1 MTTRQYSS
9 RSQQS
14 TLTGSISSGDTS
26 MTVVSGTGLLGGVTI
41 PGGRTYTLVID
52 VDTALEEIVDATAV
66 STNTFTITRA
76 RDGSSAQ
83 AHSAGAVV
91 RHMAIGRDFRDAN
104 LHAEAAASYND
115 GDGNAHTMHGIGS
128 GEGNVVGTDKTQ
140 TLTNKTLVAPALGTP
155 ASGVLT
161 NTTGLP
167 ISTGVD
173 GLGSGVAT
181 FLATPSSAN
190 LASALTDET
199 GTGAAVFAN
208 SPTLVTPALGTPS
221 AVVLTNGTGL
231 PISTGVSGL
240 ASNVATFLATP
251 SSANLISA
259 VTDETGTGLLVFGT
273 SPTFTGT
280 VIATNANASG
290 TVTANLFSGPL
301 NGNVTGDITGNVT
314 GNLTGNVT
322 GTSSLDL
329 PLSGGTMSGAIAMGT
344 SKITGLGTPTTST
357 DAATKAYADLM
368 VPLTEKSAANGVAS
382 LDASGKV
389 PAAELPDISITSTQ
403 VVANQVDMLAL
414 TAEVGDVAVRT
425 DVNKTFILTA
435 SPSSTLANWQELLT
449 PTDSVLSVDGLTGA
463 VDLSSVYLGL
473 AGGTMTG
480 AIAMGTNKIT
490 GLGTPTSAQDA
501 TTKTYVDNLV
511 VAPSN
516 LTGVITSVGAAT
528 SIASQTGTGTKFV
541 VDTSPTIATPTFTGN
556 TTASTIN
563 STTIPSS
570 KTLVATDSTTYV
582 VPSQSSHS
590 GKFLTTDGTTSS
602 WAVVEGDLTAVTAG
616 TGISVADGTGPIPI
630 VTNTMATAI
639 DAKGDLVVGT
649 GDDTFSRLA
658 AGTDTYILSA
668 NSAEAT
674 GLQWIANDTGDIEGV
689 VTGTDSGLSGGV
701 TSGTATLRLK
711 LEFDAETGTTYTLVA
726 GNLNQLVTL
735 NNASAITLT
744 VPPSVFSAG
753 DVINIAQIG
762 AGQVTLAEGA
772 GVTITSTGATVDAPA
787 LRAQYSSASIIC
799 TAADT
804 FLVVGDIA

>member
-1 MTTRQYSS
+1 
-9 RSQQS
+9 
-14 TLTGSISSGDTS
+14 
-26 MTVVSGTGLLGGVTI
+26 
-41 PGGRTYTLVID
+41 
-52 VDTALEEIVDATAV
+52 
-66 STNTFTITRA
+66 
-76 RDGSSAQ
+76 
-83 AHSAGAVV
+83 
-91 RHMAIGRDFRDAN
+91 
-104 LHAEAAASYND
+104 
-115 GDGNAHTMHGIGS
+115 
-128 GEGNVVGTDKTQ
+128 
-140 TLTNKTLVAPALGTP
+140 
-155 ASGVLT
+155 
-161 NTTGLP
+161 
-167 ISTGVD
+167 
-173 GLGSGVAT
+173 
-181 FLATPSSAN
+181 
-190 LASALTDET
+190 
-199 GTGAAVFAN
+199 
-208 SPTLVTPALGTPS
+208 
-221 AVVLTNGTGL
+221 VVLTNGTGL

-280 VIATNANASG
+280 VIATNATASG

-463 VDLSSVYLGL
+463 VDLSGVYLGL

-582 VPSQSSHS
+582 VPSQTSHS

-616 TGISVADGTGPIPI
+616 TGITVTDSTGPIPT
-630 VTNTMATAI
+630 VAF
-639 DAKGDLVVGT
+639 DY
-649 GDDTFSRLA
+649 R
-658 AGTDTYILSA
+658 AGSA
-668 NSAEAT
+668 
-674 GLQWIANDTGDIEGV
+674 
-689 VTGTDSGLSGGV
+689 
-701 TSGTATLRLK
+701 
-711 LEFDAETGTTYTLVA
+711 
-726 GNLNQLVTL
+726 VTL
-735 NNASAITLT
+735 NAQTATYTVVLTDADQKLVTMDVATANDFLIPTNANVAFPVGT
-744 VPPSVFSAG
+744 
-753 DVINIAQIG
+753 VINVIQIG
-762 AGQVTLAEGA
+762 AGKTTIEAVTPGTT
-772 GVTITSTGATVDAPA
+772 TIESTGATATAPE
-787 LRAQYSSASIIC
+787 LRAQFSAASCIKVA
-799 TAADT
+799 TDT
-804 FLVVGDIA
+804 WYVVGDIV

>member
-1 MTTRQYSS
+1 MTVRLYSS
-9 RSQQS
+9 RSQQT
-14 TLTGSISSGDTS
+14 TLSSALTSVATSMVVNGGPAVMGTKQPSVSETYVVVIDPDTS
-26 MTVVSGTGLLGGVTI
+26 
-41 PGGRTYTLVID
+41 
-52 VDTALEEIVDATAV
+52 LEEIVEVHSYVGTG
-66 STNTFTITRA
+66 NTLQINRNI
-76 RDGSSAQ
+76 DGSTAQ

-91 RHMAIGRDFRDAN
+91 RHMVIGRDLQEAN
-104 LHAEAAASYND
+104 DHE
-115 GDGNAHTMHGIGS
+115 
-128 GEGNVVGTDKTQ
+128 VGTLAEHAATTSLELR
-140 TLTNKTLVAPALGTP
+140 TLISDETGTGSLVFATSPTLVTPALGTP

-161 NTTGLP
+161 NATGLP

-181 FLATPSSAN
+181 FLTTPSSAN

-435 SPSSTLANWQELLT
+435 SPPSTLANWQELLT

-463 VDLSSVYLGL
+463 VDLSGVYLAL

-501 TTKTYVDNLV
+501 TTKTYVDNLLI
-511 VAPSN
+511 APGN
-516 LTGVITSVGAAT
+516 LTGVITSVGVAT

-541 VDTSPTIATPTFTGN
+541 MDNTPTLITPVLGVA
-556 TTASTIN
+556 TATSIN
-563 STTIPSS
+563 GTAIPSS

-582 VPSQSSHS
+582 VPSQTGNS
-590 GKFLTTDGTTSS
+590 GKYLSTDGTTSS
-602 WAVVEGDLTAVTAG
+602 WAVVNV
-616 TGISVADGTGPIPI
+616 S
-630 VTNTMATAI
+630 AI
-639 DAKGDLVVGT
+639 DDN
-649 GDDTFSRLA
+649 
-658 AGTDTYILSA
+658 YIL
-668 NSAEAT
+668 
-674 GLQWIANDTGDIEGV
+674 
-689 VTGTDSGLSGGV
+689 
-701 TSGTATLRLK
+701 TLM
-711 LEFDAETGTTYTLVA
+711 G
-726 GNLNQLVTL
+726 
-735 NNASAITLT
+735 AI
-744 VPPSVFSAG
+744 
-753 DVINIAQIG
+753 
-762 AGQVTLAEGA
+762 
-772 GVTITSTGATVDAPA
+772 
-787 LRAQYSSASIIC
+787 
-799 TAADT
+799 
-804 FLVVGDIA
+804 

>member
-14 TLTGSISSGDTS
+14 TLTGSITSVDTT
-26 MTVVSGTGLLGGVTI
+26 MTVVSGSALLGGQSI
-41 PGGRTYTLVID
+41 PGGTTFTLVID
-52 VDTALEEIVDATAV
+52 PDTALEEIVDATSVA
-66 STNTFTITRA
+66 TNTFAITRSV
-76 RDGSSAQ
+76 DTVSGAQ
-83 AHSAGAVV
+83 AHSAGAAV
-91 RHMAIGRDFRDAN
+91 RHMAIGRDFR
-104 LHAEAAASYND
+104 EA
-115 GDGNAHTMHGIGS
+115 NAHK
-128 GEGNVVGTDKTQ
+128 VGTLAQHAATTSLELR
-140 TLTNKTLVAPALGTP
+140 TLISDETGTGSLVFATSPTLVTPALGTP
-155 ASGVLT
+155 ASGILT
-161 NTTGLP
+161 NATGLP
-167 ISTGVD
+167 ISTGVS
-173 GLGSGVAT
+173 GLGTDVAT

-190 LASALTDET
+190 LLAALTDET

-301 NGNVTGDITGNVT
+301 NGNVTGNINGNVT

-463 VDLSSVYLGL
+463 VDLSGVYLGL

-501 TTKTYVDNLV
+501 TTKTYVDNLL

-516 LTGVITSVGAAT
+516 LTGVITSVGVAT

-582 VPSQSSHS
+582 VPSQTSHS

-616 TGISVADGTGPIPI
+616 TGITVTDSTGPIPT
-630 VTNTMATAI
+630 VAF
-639 DAKGDLVVGT
+639 DY
-649 GDDTFSRLA
+649 R
-658 AGTDTYILSA
+658 AGSA
-668 NSAEAT
+668 
-674 GLQWIANDTGDIEGV
+674 
-689 VTGTDSGLSGGV
+689 
-701 TSGTATLRLK
+701 
-711 LEFDAETGTTYTLVA
+711 
-726 GNLNQLVTL
+726 VTL
-735 NNASAITLT
+735 NAQTATYTVVLTDADQKLVTMDVATANDFLIPTNANVAFPVGT
-744 VPPSVFSAG
+744 
-753 DVINIAQIG
+753 VINVIQIG
-762 AGQVTLAEGA
+762 AGKTTIEAVTPGTT
-772 GVTITSTGATVDAPA
+772 TISSTGATATAPE
-787 LRAQYSSASIIC
+787 LRAQFSAASCIKVA
-799 TAADT
+799 TDT
-804 FLVVGDIA
+804 WYVVGDIA

>member
-1 MTTRQYSS
+1 MTVRKYSS
-9 RSQQS
+9 RAQQT
-14 TLTGSISSGDTS
+14 TLSSALTSVATS
-26 MTVVSGTGLLGGVTI
+26 MVVVSGPAVMGNKT
-41 PGGRTYTLVID
+41 PSASETYVVVID
-52 VDTALEEIVDATAV
+52 PDTSLEEIVEVHTYV
-66 STNTFTITRA
+66 SGNTLQINRA
-76 RDGSSAQ
+76 IDGSTAQ

-91 RHMAIGRDFRDAN
+91 RHMVIGRDLQEAN
-104 LHAEAAASYND
+104 DHE
-115 GDGNAHTMHGIGS
+115 
-128 GEGNVVGTDKTQ
+128 VGTLAQHAATTSLELR
-140 TLTNKTLVAPALGTP
+140 TLISDETGTGSLVFATSPTLVTPALGTP

-161 NTTGLP
+161 NATGLP
-167 ISTGVD
+167 ISTGVS
-173 GLGSGVAT
+173 GLGTDVAT

-190 LASALTDET
+190 LLAALTDET

-208 SPTLVTPALGTPS
+208 SPTLVTPALDTPS

-240 ASNVATFLATP
+240 ASNVADFLATP

-280 VIATNANASG
+280 VIATNVTASG

-630 VTNTMATAI
+630 VTNSMATAI
-639 DAKGDLVVGT
+639 DAKATLLSALAMILLAGSPQEQT
-649 GDDTFSRLA
+649 HIFSRQIQQRQQVFNGLPMTQA
-658 AGTDTYILSA
+658 TSKVSSQAPTQAYQ
-668 NSAEAT
+668 AE
-674 GLQWIANDTGDIEGV
+674 
-689 VTGTDSGLSGGV
+689 
-701 TSGTATLRLK
+701 
-711 LEFDAETGTTYTLVA
+711 
-726 GNLNQLVTL
+726 
-735 NNASAITLT
+735 
-744 VPPSVFSAG
+744 
-753 DVINIAQIG
+753 
-762 AGQVTLAEGA
+762 
-772 GVTITSTGATVDAPA
+772 
-787 LRAQYSSASIIC
+787 
-799 TAADT
+799 
-804 FLVVGDIA
+804 

>member
-14 TLTGSISSGDTS
+14 TLTGSISSGDTT

-41 PGGRTYTLVID
+41 PGGRTFTLVID
-52 VDTALEEIVDATAV
+52 PDTALEEIVDATAV

-104 LHAEAAASYND
+104 LHAEAVTSYND

-128 GEGNVVGTDKTQ
+128 GEGDVVGTDKAQ
-140 TLTNKTLVAPALGTP
+140 TLTNKTLVTPALGTP

-199 GTGAAVFAN
+199 GTGAGVFAN

-301 NGNVTGDITGNVT
+301 NGNVTGNLNGNVT

-463 VDLSSVYLGL
+463 VDLSGVYLAL

-501 TTKTYVDNLV
+501 TTKTYVDNLL

-582 VPSQSSHS
+582 VPSQTSHS

-616 TGISVADGTGPIPI
+616 TGITVTDSTGPIPT
-630 VTNTMATAI
+630 VAF
-639 DAKGDLVVGT
+639 DY
-649 GDDTFSRLA
+649 R
-658 AGTDTYILSA
+658 AGSA
-668 NSAEAT
+668 
-674 GLQWIANDTGDIEGV
+674 
-689 VTGTDSGLSGGV
+689 
-701 TSGTATLRLK
+701 
-711 LEFDAETGTTYTLVA
+711 
-726 GNLNQLVTL
+726 VTL
-735 NNASAITLT
+735 NAQTATYTVVLTDADQKLVTMDVATDNDFLIPTNANVAFPVGT
-744 VPPSVFSAG
+744 
-753 DVINIAQIG
+753 VINVIQIG
-762 AGQVTLAEGA
+762 AGKTTIEAVTPGTT
-772 GVTITSTGATVDAPA
+772 TIESTGATATAPE
-787 LRAQYSSASIIC
+787 LRVQFSAASCIKVA
-799 TAADT
+799 TDT
-804 FLVVGDIA
+804 WYVVGDIA

>member
-14 TLTGSISSGDTS
+14 TLTGSITSGDTS

-301 NGNVTGDITGNVT
+301 NGNVTGNINGNVT

-463 VDLSSVYLGL
+463 VDLSGVYLAL

-501 TTKTYVDNLV
+501 TTKTYVDNLL

-582 VPSQSSHS
+582 VPSQTSHS

-616 TGISVADGTGPIPI
+616 TGITVTDSTGPIPT
-630 VTNTMATAI
+630 VAF
-639 DAKGDLVVGT
+639 DY
-649 GDDTFSRLA
+649 R
-658 AGTDTYILSA
+658 AGSA
-668 NSAEAT
+668 
-674 GLQWIANDTGDIEGV
+674 
-689 VTGTDSGLSGGV
+689 
-701 TSGTATLRLK
+701 
-711 LEFDAETGTTYTLVA
+711 
-726 GNLNQLVTL
+726 VTL
-735 NNASAITLT
+735 NAQTATYTVVLTDADQKLVTMDVATANDFLIPTNANVAFPVGT
-744 VPPSVFSAG
+744 
-753 DVINIAQIG
+753 VINVIQIG
-762 AGQVTLAEGA
+762 AGNNN
-772 GVTITSTGATVDAPA
+772 
-787 LRAQYSSASIIC
+787 Y
-799 TAADT
+799 
-804 FLVVGDIA
+804 

>member
-1 MTTRQYSS
+1 MVVNGGPAVMGTKQPSVSETYVVV
-9 RSQQS
+9 
-14 TLTGSISSGDTS
+14 IDPDTS
-26 MTVVSGTGLLGGVTI
+26 
-41 PGGRTYTLVID
+41 
-52 VDTALEEIVDATAV
+52 LEEIVEVHSYVGTG
-66 STNTFTITRA
+66 NTLQINRNI
-76 RDGSSAQ
+76 DGSTAQ

-91 RHMAIGRDFRDAN
+91 RHMVIGRDLQEAN
-104 LHAEAAASYND
+104 DHE
-115 GDGNAHTMHGIGS
+115 
-128 GEGNVVGTDKTQ
+128 VGTLAEHAATTSLELR
-140 TLTNKTLVAPALGTP
+140 TLISDETGTGSLVFATSPTLVTPALGTP

-161 NTTGLP
+161 NATGLP
-167 ISTGVD
+167 ISTGVS
-173 GLGSGVAT
+173 GLGTDVAT

-463 VDLSSVYLGL
+463 VDLSGVYLGL

-501 TTKTYVDNLV
+501 TTKTYVDNLLI
-511 VAPSN
+511 APGN
-516 LTGVITSVGAAT
+516 LTGVITSVGVAT

-541 VDTSPTIATPTFTGN
+541 MDNTPTLITPVLGVA
-556 TTASTIN
+556 TATSIN
-563 STTIPSS
+563 GTAIPSS

-582 VPSQSSHS
+582 VPSQTGNS
-590 GKFLTTDGTTSS
+590 GKYLSTDGTTSS
-602 WAVVEGDLTAVTAG
+602 WAVVNV
-616 TGISVADGTGPIPI
+616 S
-630 VTNTMATAI
+630 AI
-639 DAKGDLVVGT
+639 DDN
-649 GDDTFSRLA
+649 
-658 AGTDTYILSA
+658 YIL
-668 NSAEAT
+668 
-674 GLQWIANDTGDIEGV
+674 
-689 VTGTDSGLSGGV
+689 
-701 TSGTATLRLK
+701 TLM
-711 LEFDAETGTTYTLVA
+711 G
-726 GNLNQLVTL
+726 
-735 NNASAITLT
+735 AI
-744 VPPSVFSAG
+744 
-753 DVINIAQIG
+753 
-762 AGQVTLAEGA
+762 
-772 GVTITSTGATVDAPA
+772 
-787 LRAQYSSASIIC
+787 
-799 TAADT
+799 
-804 FLVVGDIA
+804 

>member
-14 TLTGSISSGDTS
+14 TLTGSITSGDTS

-104 LHAEAAASYND
+104 LHAEAVTSYND

-128 GEGNVVGTDKTQ
+128 GEGNVVGTDKAQ

-161 NTTGLP
+161 NATGLP

-199 GTGAAVFAN
+199 GTGAGVFAN

-389 PAAELPDISITSTQ
+389 PVAELPDISITSTQ

-435 SPSSTLANWQELLT
+435 SPPSTLANWQELLT

-463 VDLSSVYLGL
+463 VDLSGVYLGL

-616 TGISVADGTGPIPI
+616 TGISVADGTGPIPT
-630 VTNTMATAI
+630 VTNTMATEI
-639 DAKGDLVVGT
+639 DAKGDLIVGT

-711 LEFDAETGTTYTLVA
+711 LEFDAEIGTTYTLVA

-735 NNASAITLT
+735 DNGSPITLT

-762 AGQVTLAEGA
+762 VGQVTLAEGA

>member
-1 MTTRQYSS
+1 MTIRKYSS

-14 TLTGSISSGDTS
+14 TLTGGITALATS
-26 MTVVSGTGLLGGVTI
+26 MTVVNGTTLLGGQSI
-41 PGGRTYTLVID
+41 PSGTTFTLVID
-52 VDTALEEIVDATAV
+52 PDTALEEIVDATAV
-66 STNTFTITRA
+66 STNTFTITRSV
-76 RDGSSAQ
+76 DTVGGAQ

-128 GEGNVVGTDKTQ
+128 GEGDVVGTDKAQ
-140 TLTNKTLVAPALGTP
+140 TLTSKILVAPALGTP

-181 FLATPSSAN
+181 FLVTPSSAN

-435 SPSSTLANWQELLT
+435 SPPSTLANWQELLT

-463 VDLSSVYLGL
+463 VDLSGVYLAL

-582 VPSQSSHS
+582 VPSQTSHS

-630 VTNTMATAI
+630 VTNTMATEI
-639 DAKGDLVVGT
+639 DAKGRPDC
-649 GDDTFSRLA
+649 RH
-658 AGTDTYILSA
+658 
-668 NSAEAT
+668 
-674 GLQWIANDTGDIEGV
+674 
-689 VTGTDSGLSGGV
+689 
-701 TSGTATLRLK
+701 R
-711 LEFDAETGTTYTLVA
+711 
-726 GNLNQLVTL
+726 
-735 NNASAITLT
+735 
-744 VPPSVFSAG
+744 
-753 DVINIAQIG
+753 
-762 AGQVTLAEGA
+762 
-772 GVTITSTGATVDAPA
+772 
-787 LRAQYSSASIIC
+787 R
-799 TAADT
+799 
-804 FLVVGDIA
+804 

>member
-1 MTTRQYSS
+1 MTVRKYSS
-9 RSQQS
+9 RAQQT
-14 TLTGSISSGDTS
+14 TLSSALTSVATSMVVNGGLAVMGNKTPSASETYVVVIDPDTS
-26 MTVVSGTGLLGGVTI
+26 
-41 PGGRTYTLVID
+41 
-52 VDTALEEIVDATAV
+52 LEEIVEVHTYV
-66 STNTFTITRA
+66 SGNTLQINRNI
-76 RDGSSAQ
+76 DGSTAQ

-91 RHMAIGRDFRDAN
+91 RHMVIGRDLQEAN
-104 LHAEAAASYND
+104 DHE
-115 GDGNAHTMHGIGS
+115 
-128 GEGNVVGTDKTQ
+128 VGTLAQHAATTSLELR
-140 TLTNKTLVAPALGTP
+140 TLISDETGTGSLVFATSPTLVTPALGTP

-161 NTTGLP
+161 NATGLP
-167 ISTGVD
+167 ISTGVS
-173 GLGSGVAT
+173 GLGTDVAT

-501 TTKTYVDNLV
+501 TTKTYVDNLLI
-511 VAPSN
+511 APGN
-516 LTGVITSVGAAT
+516 LTGVITSVGVAT

-541 VDTSPTIATPTFTGN
+541 MDNTPTLITPVLGVA
-556 TTASTIN
+556 TATSIN
-563 STTIPSS
+563 GTAIPSS

-582 VPSQSSHS
+582 VPSQTGNS
-590 GKFLTTDGTTSS
+590 GKYLSTDGTTSS
-602 WAVVEGDLTAVTAG
+602 WAVVNV
-616 TGISVADGTGPIPI
+616 S
-630 VTNTMATAI
+630 AI
-639 DAKGDLVVGT
+639 DDN
-649 GDDTFSRLA
+649 
-658 AGTDTYILSA
+658 YIL
-668 NSAEAT
+668 
-674 GLQWIANDTGDIEGV
+674 
-689 VTGTDSGLSGGV
+689 
-701 TSGTATLRLK
+701 TLM
-711 LEFDAETGTTYTLVA
+711 G
-726 GNLNQLVTL
+726 
-735 NNASAITLT
+735 AI
-744 VPPSVFSAG
+744 
-753 DVINIAQIG
+753 
-762 AGQVTLAEGA
+762 
-772 GVTITSTGATVDAPA
+772 
-787 LRAQYSSASIIC
+787 
-799 TAADT
+799 
-804 FLVVGDIA
+804 

>member
-1 MTTRQYSS
+1 MVVNGGPAVMGTKQPSVSETYVVV
-9 RSQQS
+9 
-14 TLTGSISSGDTS
+14 IDPDTS
-26 MTVVSGTGLLGGVTI
+26 
-41 PGGRTYTLVID
+41 
-52 VDTALEEIVDATAV
+52 LEEIVEVHSYVGTG
-66 STNTFTITRA
+66 NTLQINRNI
-76 RDGSSAQ
+76 DGSTAQ

-91 RHMAIGRDFRDAN
+91 RHMVIGRDLQEAN
-104 LHAEAAASYND
+104 DHE
-115 GDGNAHTMHGIGS
+115 
-128 GEGNVVGTDKTQ
+128 VGTLAEHAATTSLELR
-140 TLTNKTLVAPALGTP
+140 TLISDETGTGSLVFATSPTLVTPALGTP

-161 NTTGLP
+161 NATGLP
-167 ISTGVD
+167 ISTGVS
-173 GLGSGVAT
+173 GLGTDVAT

-403 VVANQVDMLAL
+403 VVANQAAMLAL

-463 VDLSSVYLGL
+463 VDLSGVYLGL

-501 TTKTYVDNLV
+501 TTKTYVDNLLI
-511 VAPSN
+511 APGN
-516 LTGVITSVGAAT
+516 LTGVITSVGVAT

-541 VDTSPTIATPTFTGN
+541 MDNTPTLITPVLGVA
-556 TTASTIN
+556 TATSIN
-563 STTIPSS
+563 GTAIPSS

-582 VPSQSSHS
+582 VPSQTGNS
-590 GKFLTTDGTTSS
+590 GKYLSTDGTTSS
-602 WAVVEGDLTAVTAG
+602 WAVVNV
-616 TGISVADGTGPIPI
+616 S
-630 VTNTMATAI
+630 AI
-639 DAKGDLVVGT
+639 DDN
-649 GDDTFSRLA
+649 
-658 AGTDTYILSA
+658 YIL
-668 NSAEAT
+668 
-674 GLQWIANDTGDIEGV
+674 
-689 VTGTDSGLSGGV
+689 
-701 TSGTATLRLK
+701 TLM
-711 LEFDAETGTTYTLVA
+711 G
-726 GNLNQLVTL
+726 
-735 NNASAITLT
+735 AI
-744 VPPSVFSAG
+744 
-753 DVINIAQIG
+753 
-762 AGQVTLAEGA
+762 
-772 GVTITSTGATVDAPA
+772 
-787 LRAQYSSASIIC
+787 
-799 TAADT
+799 
-804 FLVVGDIA
+804 

>member
-14 TLTGSISSGDTS
+14 TLTGSITSGDTS

-161 NTTGLP
+161 NATGLP
-167 ISTGVD
+167 ISTGVS
-173 GLGSGVAT
+173 GLGTDVAT

-435 SPSSTLANWQELLT
+435 SPPSTLANWQELLT

-602 WAVVEGDLTAVTAG
+602 WAVVEGDLTAVSAG

>member
-14 TLTGSISSGDTS
+14 TLTGSITSVDTT
-26 MTVVSGTGLLGGVTI
+26 MTVVSGSALLGGQSI
-41 PGGRTYTLVID
+41 PGGTTFTLVID
-52 VDTALEEIVDATAV
+52 PDTALEEIVDATSVA
-66 STNTFTITRA
+66 TNTFAITRSV
-76 RDGSSAQ
+76 DTVSGAQ
-83 AHSAGAVV
+83 AHSAGAAV
-91 RHMAIGRDFRDAN
+91 RHMAIGRDFR
-104 LHAEAAASYND
+104 EA
-115 GDGNAHTMHGIGS
+115 NAHK
-128 GEGNVVGTDKTQ
+128 VGTLAQHAATTSLELR
-140 TLTNKTLVAPALGTP
+140 TLISDETGTGSLVFATSPTLVTPALGTP
-155 ASGVLT
+155 ASGILT
-161 NTTGLP
+161 NATGLP
-167 ISTGVD
+167 ISTGVS
-173 GLGSGVAT
+173 GLGTDVAT

-190 LASALTDET
+190 LLAALTDET

-240 ASNVATFLATP
+240 ASNVADFLATP

-301 NGNVTGDITGNVT
+301 NGNVTGNLNGNVT

-463 VDLSSVYLGL
+463 VDLSGVYLGL

-501 TTKTYVDNLV
+501 TTKTYVDNLL

-516 LTGVITSVGAAT
+516 LTGVITSVGVAT

-582 VPSQSSHS
+582 VPSQTSHS

-616 TGISVADGTGPIPI
+616 TGITVTDSTGPIPT
-630 VTNTMATAI
+630 VAF
-639 DAKGDLVVGT
+639 DY
-649 GDDTFSRLA
+649 R
-658 AGTDTYILSA
+658 AGSA
-668 NSAEAT
+668 
-674 GLQWIANDTGDIEGV
+674 
-689 VTGTDSGLSGGV
+689 
-701 TSGTATLRLK
+701 
-711 LEFDAETGTTYTLVA
+711 
-726 GNLNQLVTL
+726 VTL
-735 NNASAITLT
+735 NAQTATYTVVLTDADQKLVTMDVATANDFLIPTNANVAFPVGT
-744 VPPSVFSAG
+744 
-753 DVINIAQIG
+753 VINVIQIG
-762 AGQVTLAEGA
+762 AGKTTIEAVTPGTT
-772 GVTITSTGATVDAPA
+772 TISSTGATATAPE
-787 LRAQYSSASIIC
+787 LRAQFSAASCIKVA
-799 TAADT
+799 TDT
-804 FLVVGDIA
+804 WYVVGDIA

>member
-1 MTTRQYSS
+1 MTVRKYSS
-9 RSQQS
+9 RAQQT
-14 TLTGSISSGDTS
+14 TLSSALTSVATS
-26 MTVVSGTGLLGGVTI
+26 MVVVSGPAVMGNKT
-41 PGGRTYTLVID
+41 PSASETYVVVID
-52 VDTALEEIVDATAV
+52 PDTSLEEIVEVHTYV
-66 STNTFTITRA
+66 SGNTLQINRA
-76 RDGSSAQ
+76 IDGSTAQ

-91 RHMAIGRDFRDAN
+91 RHMVIGRDLQEAN
-104 LHAEAAASYND
+104 DHE
-115 GDGNAHTMHGIGS
+115 
-128 GEGNVVGTDKTQ
+128 VGTLAEHAATTSLELR
-140 TLTNKTLVAPALGTP
+140 TLISDETGTGSLVFATSPTLVTPALGTP

-161 NTTGLP
+161 NATGLP
-167 ISTGVD
+167 ISTGVS
-173 GLGSGVAT
+173 GLGTDVAT

-190 LASALTDET
+190 LLAALTDET

-280 VIATNANASG
+280 VIATNVTASG

-463 VDLSSVYLGL
+463 VDLSGVYLGL

-501 TTKTYVDNLV
+501 TTKTYVDNLL

>member
-1 MTTRQYSS
+1 MTVRKYSS
-9 RSQQS
+9 RAQQT
-14 TLTGSISSGDTS
+14 TLSSALTSVATSMVVNGGLAVMGNKTPSASETYVVVIDPDTS
-26 MTVVSGTGLLGGVTI
+26 
-41 PGGRTYTLVID
+41 
-52 VDTALEEIVDATAV
+52 LEEIVEVHTYV
-66 STNTFTITRA
+66 SGNTLQINRNI
-76 RDGSSAQ
+76 DGSTAQ

-91 RHMAIGRDFRDAN
+91 RHMVIGRDLQEAN
-104 LHAEAAASYND
+104 DHE
-115 GDGNAHTMHGIGS
+115 
-128 GEGNVVGTDKTQ
+128 VGTLAEHAATTSLELR
-140 TLTNKTLVAPALGTP
+140 TLISDETGTGSLVFATSPTLVTPALGTP

-161 NTTGLP
+161 NATGLP
-167 ISTGVD
+167 ISTGVS
-173 GLGSGVAT
+173 GLGTDVAT

-403 VVANQVDMLAL
+403 VVANQADMLAL

-501 TTKTYVDNLV
+501 TTKTYVDNLLI
-511 VAPSN
+511 APGN
-516 LTGVITSVGAAT
+516 LTGVITSVGVAT

-541 VDTSPTIATPTFTGN
+541 MDNTPTLITPVLGVA
-556 TTASTIN
+556 TATSIN
-563 STTIPSS
+563 GTAIPSS

-582 VPSQSSHS
+582 VPSQTGNS
-590 GKFLTTDGTTSS
+590 GKYLSTDGTTSS
-602 WAVVEGDLTAVTAG
+602 WAVVNV
-616 TGISVADGTGPIPI
+616 S
-630 VTNTMATAI
+630 AI
-639 DAKGDLVVGT
+639 DDN
-649 GDDTFSRLA
+649 
-658 AGTDTYILSA
+658 YIL
-668 NSAEAT
+668 
-674 GLQWIANDTGDIEGV
+674 
-689 VTGTDSGLSGGV
+689 
-701 TSGTATLRLK
+701 TLM
-711 LEFDAETGTTYTLVA
+711 G
-726 GNLNQLVTL
+726 
-735 NNASAITLT
+735 AI
-744 VPPSVFSAG
+744 
-753 DVINIAQIG
+753 
-762 AGQVTLAEGA
+762 
-772 GVTITSTGATVDAPA
+772 
-787 LRAQYSSASIIC
+787 
-799 TAADT
+799 
-804 FLVVGDIA
+804 

>member
-1 MTTRQYSS
+1 MTVRKYSS
-9 RSQQS
+9 RAQQT
-14 TLTGSISSGDTS
+14 TLSSALTSVATS
-26 MTVVSGTGLLGGVTI
+26 MVVVSGPAVMGNKT
-41 PGGRTYTLVID
+41 PSASETYVVVID
-52 VDTALEEIVDATAV
+52 PDTSLEEIVEVHTYV
-66 STNTFTITRA
+66 SGNTLQINRA
-76 RDGSSAQ
+76 IDGSTAQ

-91 RHMAIGRDFRDAN
+91 RHMVIGRDLQEAN
-104 LHAEAAASYND
+104 DHE
-115 GDGNAHTMHGIGS
+115 
-128 GEGNVVGTDKTQ
+128 VGTLAQHAATTSLELR
-140 TLTNKTLVAPALGTP
+140 TLISDETGTGSLVFATSPTLVTPALGTP

-161 NTTGLP
+161 NATGLP
-167 ISTGVD
+167 ISTGVS
-173 GLGSGVAT
+173 GLGTDVAT

-190 LASALTDET
+190 LLAALTDET

-280 VIATNANASG
+280 VIATNVTASG

-630 VTNTMATAI
+630 VTNSMATAI

-674 GLQWIANDTGDIEGV
+674 GLQWIANNTGDIEGV

-799 TAADT
+799 TAADA

>member
-14 TLTGSISSGDTS
+14 TLTGSITSGDTS

-435 SPSSTLANWQELLT
+435 SPPSTLANWQELLT

-602 WAVVEGDLTAVTAG
+602 WAVVEGDLTAVSAG

>member
-128 GEGNVVGTDKTQ
+128 GEGNVVGTDKAQ

>member
-1 MTTRQYSS
+1 MTTRKYSS

-14 TLTGSISSGDTS
+14 TLTGAITALATS
-26 MTVVSGTGLLGGVTI
+26 MTVVNGTTLLGGQSI
-41 PGGRTYTLVID
+41 PSGTTFTLVID
-52 VDTALEEIVDATAV
+52 PDTALEEIVDATAV
-66 STNTFTITRA
+66 STNTFTITRSV
-76 RDGSSAQ
+76 DTVGGAQ
-83 AHSAGAVV
+83 AHSAGAAV
-91 RHMAIGRDFRDAN
+91 RHMAIGRDFR
-104 LHAEAAASYND
+104 EA
-115 GDGNAHTMHGIGS
+115 NAHK
-128 GEGNVVGTDKTQ
+128 VGTLAQHAATTSLELR
-140 TLTNKTLVAPALGTP
+140 TLISDETGTGSLVFATSPTLVTPALGTP

-161 NTTGLP
+161 NATGLP
-167 ISTGVD
+167 ISTGVS
-173 GLGSGVAT
+173 GLGTDVAT

-403 VVANQVDMLAL
+403 VVANQAAMLAL

-435 SPSSTLANWQELLT
+435 SPPSTLANWQELLT

-501 TTKTYVDNLV
+501 TTKTYVDNLLI
-511 VAPSN
+511 APGN
-516 LTGVITSVGAAT
+516 LTGVITSVGVAT

-541 VDTSPTIATPTFTGN
+541 MDNTPTLITPVLGVA
-556 TTASTIN
+556 TATSIN
-563 STTIPSS
+563 GTAIPSS

-582 VPSQSSHS
+582 VPSQTGNS
-590 GKFLTTDGTTSS
+590 GKYLSTDGTTSS
-602 WAVVEGDLTAVTAG
+602 WAVVNV
-616 TGISVADGTGPIPI
+616 S
-630 VTNTMATAI
+630 AI
-639 DAKGDLVVGT
+639 DDN
-649 GDDTFSRLA
+649 
-658 AGTDTYILSA
+658 YIL
-668 NSAEAT
+668 
-674 GLQWIANDTGDIEGV
+674 
-689 VTGTDSGLSGGV
+689 
-701 TSGTATLRLK
+701 TLM
-711 LEFDAETGTTYTLVA
+711 G
-726 GNLNQLVTL
+726 
-735 NNASAITLT
+735 AI
-744 VPPSVFSAG
+744 
-753 DVINIAQIG
+753 
-762 AGQVTLAEGA
+762 
-772 GVTITSTGATVDAPA
+772 
-787 LRAQYSSASIIC
+787 
-799 TAADT
+799 
-804 FLVVGDIA
+804 

>member
-14 TLTGSISSGDTS
+14 TLTGSITSVDTT
-26 MTVVSGTGLLGGVTI
+26 MTVVSGSALLGGQSI
-41 PGGRTYTLVID
+41 PGGTTFTLVID
-52 VDTALEEIVDATAV
+52 PDTALEEIVDATSVA
-66 STNTFTITRA
+66 TNTFAITRSV
-76 RDGSSAQ
+76 DTVSGAQ
-83 AHSAGAVV
+83 AHSAGAAV
-91 RHMAIGRDFRDAN
+91 RHMAIGRDFR
-104 LHAEAAASYND
+104 EA
-115 GDGNAHTMHGIGS
+115 NAHK
-128 GEGNVVGTDKTQ
+128 VGTLAQHAATTSLELR
-140 TLTNKTLVAPALGTP
+140 TLISDETGTGSLVFATSPTLVTPALGTP
-155 ASGVLT
+155 ASGILT
-161 NTTGLP
+161 NATGLP
-167 ISTGVD
+167 ISTGVS
-173 GLGSGVAT
+173 GLGTDVAT

-301 NGNVTGDITGNVT
+301 NGNVTGNINGNVT

-463 VDLSSVYLGL
+463 VDLSGVYLGL

-501 TTKTYVDNLV
+501 TTKTYVDNLL

-516 LTGVITSVGAAT
+516 LTGVITSVGVAT

-582 VPSQSSHS
+582 VPSQTSHS

-616 TGISVADGTGPIPI
+616 TGITVTDSTGPIPT
-630 VTNTMATAI
+630 VAF
-639 DAKGDLVVGT
+639 DY
-649 GDDTFSRLA
+649 R
-658 AGTDTYILSA
+658 AGSA
-668 NSAEAT
+668 
-674 GLQWIANDTGDIEGV
+674 
-689 VTGTDSGLSGGV
+689 
-701 TSGTATLRLK
+701 
-711 LEFDAETGTTYTLVA
+711 
-726 GNLNQLVTL
+726 VTL
-735 NNASAITLT
+735 NAQTATYTVVLTDADQKLVTMDVATANDFLIPTNANVAFPVGT
-744 VPPSVFSAG
+744 
-753 DVINIAQIG
+753 VINVIQIG
-762 AGQVTLAEGA
+762 AGKTTIEAVTPGTT
-772 GVTITSTGATVDAPA
+772 TISSTGATATAPE
-787 LRAQYSSASIIC
+787 LRAQFSAASCIKVA
-799 TAADT
+799 TDT
-804 FLVVGDIA
+804 WYVVGDIA

>member
-1 MTTRQYSS
+1 MTVRKYSS
-9 RSQQS
+9 RAQQT
-14 TLTGSISSGDTS
+14 TLSSALTSVATSMVVNGGLAVMGNKTPSASETYVVVIDPDTS
-26 MTVVSGTGLLGGVTI
+26 
-41 PGGRTYTLVID
+41 
-52 VDTALEEIVDATAV
+52 LEEIVEVHTYV
-66 STNTFTITRA
+66 SGNTLQINRNI
-76 RDGSSAQ
+76 DGSTAQ

-91 RHMAIGRDFRDAN
+91 RHMVIGRDLQEAN
-104 LHAEAAASYND
+104 DHE
-115 GDGNAHTMHGIGS
+115 
-128 GEGNVVGTDKTQ
+128 VGTLAEHAATTSLELR
-140 TLTNKTLVAPALGTP
+140 TLISDETGTGSLVFATSPTLVTPALGTP

-161 NTTGLP
+161 NATGLP
-167 ISTGVD
+167 ISTGVS
-173 GLGSGVAT
+173 GLGTDVAT

-240 ASNVATFLATP
+240 ASNVADFLATP

-403 VVANQVDMLAL
+403 VVANQAAMLAL

-463 VDLSSVYLGL
+463 VDLSGVYLGL

-501 TTKTYVDNLV
+501 TTKTYVDNLL

-516 LTGVITSVGAAT
+516 LTGVITSVGVAT

-541 VDTSPTIATPTFTGN
+541 MDNTPTLITPVLGVA
-556 TTASTIN
+556 TATSIN
-563 STTIPSS
+563 GTAIPSS

-582 VPSQSSHS
+582 VPSQTGNS
-590 GKFLTTDGTTSS
+590 GKYLSTDGTTSS

-616 TGISVADGTGPIPI
+616 TGITVTDSTGPIPT
-630 VTNTMATAI
+630 VAF
-639 DAKGDLVVGT
+639 DY
-649 GDDTFSRLA
+649 R
-658 AGTDTYILSA
+658 AGSA
-668 NSAEAT
+668 
-674 GLQWIANDTGDIEGV
+674 
-689 VTGTDSGLSGGV
+689 
-701 TSGTATLRLK
+701 
-711 LEFDAETGTTYTLVA
+711 
-726 GNLNQLVTL
+726 VTL
-735 NNASAITLT
+735 NAQTATYTVVLTDADQKLVTMDVATANDFLIPTNANVAFPVGT
-744 VPPSVFSAG
+744 
-753 DVINIAQIG
+753 VINVIQIG
-762 AGQVTLAEGA
+762 AGTTTIEAVTPGTT
-772 GVTITSTGATVDAPA
+772 TISSTGATATAPE
-787 LRAQYSSASIIC
+787 LRAQFSAASCIKVA
-799 TAADT
+799 TDT
-804 FLVVGDIA
+804 WYVVGDIA

>member
-1 MTTRQYSS
+1 MTVRKYSS
-9 RSQQS
+9 RAQQT
-14 TLTGSISSGDTS
+14 TLSSALTSVATS
-26 MTVVSGTGLLGGVTI
+26 MVVVSGPAVMGNKT
-41 PGGRTYTLVID
+41 PSASETYVVVID
-52 VDTALEEIVDATAV
+52 PDTSLEEIVEVHTYV
-66 STNTFTITRA
+66 SGNTLQINRA
-76 RDGSSAQ
+76 IDGSTAQ

-91 RHMAIGRDFRDAN
+91 RHMVIGRDLQEAN
-104 LHAEAAASYND
+104 DHE
-115 GDGNAHTMHGIGS
+115 
-128 GEGNVVGTDKTQ
+128 VGTLAQHAATTSLELR
-140 TLTNKTLVAPALGTP
+140 TLISDETGTGSLVFATSPTLVTPALGTP

-199 GTGAAVFAN
+199 GTGAGVFAN

-501 TTKTYVDNLV
+501 TTKTYVDNLLI
-511 VAPSN
+511 APGN
-516 LTGVITSVGAAT
+516 LTGVITSVGVAT

-541 VDTSPTIATPTFTGN
+541 MDNTPTLITPVLGVA
-556 TTASTIN
+556 TATSIN
-563 STTIPSS
+563 GTAIPSS

-582 VPSQSSHS
+582 VPSQTGNS
-590 GKFLTTDGTTSS
+590 GKYLSTDGTTSS

-616 TGISVADGTGPIPI
+616 TGITVTDSTGPIPT
-630 VTNTMATAI
+630 VAF
-639 DAKGDLVVGT
+639 DY
-649 GDDTFSRLA
+649 R
-658 AGTDTYILSA
+658 AGSA
-668 NSAEAT
+668 
-674 GLQWIANDTGDIEGV
+674 
-689 VTGTDSGLSGGV
+689 
-701 TSGTATLRLK
+701 
-711 LEFDAETGTTYTLVA
+711 
-726 GNLNQLVTL
+726 VTL
-735 NNASAITLT
+735 NAQTATYTVVLTDADQKLVTMDVATANDFLIPTNANVAFPVGT
-744 VPPSVFSAG
+744 
-753 DVINIAQIG
+753 VINVIQIG
-762 AGQVTLAEGA
+762 AGTTTIEAVTPGTT
-772 GVTITSTGATVDAPA
+772 TIESTGATATAPE
-787 LRAQYSSASIIC
+787 LRAQFSAASCIKVA
-799 TAADT
+799 TDT
-804 FLVVGDIA
+804 WYVVGDIA

>member
-1 MTTRQYSS
+1 MVVNGGPAVMGNKTPSASETYVVV
-9 RSQQS
+9 
-14 TLTGSISSGDTS
+14 IDPDTS
-26 MTVVSGTGLLGGVTI
+26 
-41 PGGRTYTLVID
+41 
-52 VDTALEEIVDATAV
+52 LEEIVEVHTYV
-66 STNTFTITRA
+66 SGNTLQINRNI
-76 RDGSSAQ
+76 DGSTAQ

-91 RHMAIGRDFRDAN
+91 RHMVIGRDLQEAN
-104 LHAEAAASYND
+104 DHEVGSLAQHAATTSLELRTLISD
-115 GDGNAHTMHGIGS
+115 ETGTGS
-128 GEGNVVGTDKTQ
+128 LVFATSP
-140 TLTNKTLVAPALGTP
+140 TLVTPALGTP

-435 SPSSTLANWQELLT
+435 SPPSTLANWQELLT

-501 TTKTYVDNLV
+501 TTKTYVDNLLI
-511 VAPSN
+511 APGN
-516 LTGVITSVGAAT
+516 LTGVITSVGVAT

-541 VDTSPTIATPTFTGN
+541 MDNTPTLITPVLGVA
-556 TTASTIN
+556 TATSIN
-563 STTIPSS
+563 GTAIPSS

-582 VPSQSSHS
+582 VPSQTGNS
-590 GKFLTTDGTTSS
+590 GKYLSTDGTTSS
-602 WAVVEGDLTAVTAG
+602 WAVVNV
-616 TGISVADGTGPIPI
+616 S
-630 VTNTMATAI
+630 AI
-639 DAKGDLVVGT
+639 DDN
-649 GDDTFSRLA
+649 
-658 AGTDTYILSA
+658 YIL
-668 NSAEAT
+668 
-674 GLQWIANDTGDIEGV
+674 
-689 VTGTDSGLSGGV
+689 
-701 TSGTATLRLK
+701 TLM
-711 LEFDAETGTTYTLVA
+711 G
-726 GNLNQLVTL
+726 
-735 NNASAITLT
+735 AI
-744 VPPSVFSAG
+744 
-753 DVINIAQIG
+753 
-762 AGQVTLAEGA
+762 
-772 GVTITSTGATVDAPA
+772 
-787 LRAQYSSASIIC
+787 
-799 TAADT
+799 
-804 FLVVGDIA
+804 

>member
-14 TLTGSISSGDTS
+14 TLTGSISSGDTT

-41 PGGRTYTLVID
+41 PGGRTFTLVID
-52 VDTALEEIVDATAV
+52 PDTALEEIVDATAV

-115 GDGNAHTMHGIGS
+115 GGGNAHTMHGIGS
-128 GEGNVVGTDKTQ
+128 GEGDVVGTDKAQ

-435 SPSSTLANWQELLT
+435 SPPSTLANWQELLT

-463 VDLSSVYLGL
+463 VDLSGVYLAL

-582 VPSQSSHS
+582 VPSQTSHS

-602 WAVVEGDLTAVTAG
+602 WAVVDALPNQVGNAGKFLTT
-616 TGISVADGTGPIPI
+616 DGT
-630 VTNTMATAI
+630 
-639 DAKGDLVVGT
+639 
-649 GDDTFSRLA
+649 
-658 AGTDTYILSA
+658 
-668 NSAEAT
+668 
-674 GLQWIANDTGDIEGV
+674 
-689 VTGTDSGLSGGV
+689 
-701 TSGTATLRLK
+701 
-711 LEFDAETGTTYTLVA
+711 
-726 GNLNQLVTL
+726 
-735 NNASAITLT
+735 NASFAAITT
-744 VPPSVFSAG
+744 DPTP
-753 DVINIAQIG
+753 
-762 AGQVTLAEGA
+762 T
-772 GVTITSTGATVDAPA
+772 A
-787 LRAQYSSASIIC
+787 LL
-799 TAADT
+799 
-804 FLVVGDIA
+804 FGGM

>member
-14 TLTGSISSGDTS
+14 TLTGSITSGDTS

-463 VDLSSVYLGL
+463 VDLSGVYLGL

-501 TTKTYVDNLV
+501 TTKTYVDNLL

-516 LTGVITSVGAAT
+516 LTGVITSVGVAT

-582 VPSQSSHS
+582 VPSQTSHS

-616 TGISVADGTGPIPI
+616 TGITVTDSTGPIPT
-630 VTNTMATAI
+630 VAF
-639 DAKGDLVVGT
+639 DY
-649 GDDTFSRLA
+649 R
-658 AGTDTYILSA
+658 AGSA
-668 NSAEAT
+668 
-674 GLQWIANDTGDIEGV
+674 
-689 VTGTDSGLSGGV
+689 
-701 TSGTATLRLK
+701 
-711 LEFDAETGTTYTLVA
+711 
-726 GNLNQLVTL
+726 VTL
-735 NNASAITLT
+735 NAQTATYTVVLEDADQKLVTMDVATDNDFLIPTNANVAFPVGT
-744 VPPSVFSAG
+744 
-753 DVINIAQIG
+753 VINVIQIG
-762 AGQVTLAEGA
+762 AGKTTIEAVTPGTT
-772 GVTITSTGATVDAPA
+772 TISSTGATATAPE
-787 LRAQYSSASIIC
+787 LRVEFSAASCIKVA
-799 TAADT
+799 TDT
-804 FLVVGDIA
+804 WYVVGDIA

>member
-14 TLTGSISSGDTS
+14 TLTGSITSIDTT

-199 GTGAAVFAN
+199 GTGAGVFAN

-630 VTNTMATAI
+630 VTNSMATAI

>member
-199 GTGAAVFAN
+199 GTGAGVFAN

-301 NGNVTGDITGNVT
+301 NGNVTGNLNGNVT

-463 VDLSSVYLGL
+463 VDLSGVYLAL

-501 TTKTYVDNLV
+501 TTKTYVDNLL

-582 VPSQSSHS
+582 VPSQTSHS

-616 TGISVADGTGPIPI
+616 TGITVTDSTGPIPT
-630 VTNTMATAI
+630 VAF
-639 DAKGDLVVGT
+639 DY
-649 GDDTFSRLA
+649 R
-658 AGTDTYILSA
+658 AGSA
-668 NSAEAT
+668 
-674 GLQWIANDTGDIEGV
+674 
-689 VTGTDSGLSGGV
+689 
-701 TSGTATLRLK
+701 
-711 LEFDAETGTTYTLVA
+711 
-726 GNLNQLVTL
+726 VTL
-735 NNASAITLT
+735 NAQTATYTVVLTDADQKLVTMDVATANDFLIPTNANVAFPVGT
-744 VPPSVFSAG
+744 
-753 DVINIAQIG
+753 VINVIQIG
-762 AGQVTLAEGA
+762 AGKTTIEAVTPGTT
-772 GVTITSTGATVDAPA
+772 TISSTGATATAPE
-787 LRAQYSSASIIC
+787 LRAQFSAASCIKVA
-799 TAADT
+799 TDT
-804 FLVVGDIA
+804 WYVVGDIA

>member
-1 MTTRQYSS
+1 MTVRKYSS
-9 RSQQS
+9 RAQQT
-14 TLTGSISSGDTS
+14 TLSSALTSVATSMVVNGGLAVMGNKTPSASETYVVVIDPDTS
-26 MTVVSGTGLLGGVTI
+26 
-41 PGGRTYTLVID
+41 
-52 VDTALEEIVDATAV
+52 LEEIVEVHTYV
-66 STNTFTITRA
+66 SGNTLQINRNI
-76 RDGSSAQ
+76 DGSTAQ

-91 RHMAIGRDFRDAN
+91 RHMVIGRDLQEAN
-104 LHAEAAASYND
+104 DHE
-115 GDGNAHTMHGIGS
+115 
-128 GEGNVVGTDKTQ
+128 VGTLAEHAATTSLELR
-140 TLTNKTLVAPALGTP
+140 TLISDETGTGSLVFATSPTLVTPALGTP

-161 NTTGLP
+161 NATGLP
-167 ISTGVD
+167 ISTGVS
-173 GLGSGVAT
+173 GLGTDVAT

-240 ASNVATFLATP
+240 ASNVADFLATP

-463 VDLSSVYLGL
+463 VDLSGVYLGL

-501 TTKTYVDNLV
+501 TTKTYVDNLLI
-511 VAPSN
+511 APGN
-516 LTGVITSVGAAT
+516 LTGVITSVGVAT

-541 VDTSPTIATPTFTGN
+541 MDNTPTLITPVLGVA
-556 TTASTIN
+556 TATSIN
-563 STTIPSS
+563 GTAIPSS

-582 VPSQSSHS
+582 VPSQTGNS
-590 GKFLTTDGTTSS
+590 GKYLSTDGTTSS
-602 WAVVEGDLTAVTAG
+602 WAVVNV
-616 TGISVADGTGPIPI
+616 S
-630 VTNTMATAI
+630 AI
-639 DAKGDLVVGT
+639 DDN
-649 GDDTFSRLA
+649 
-658 AGTDTYILSA
+658 YIL
-668 NSAEAT
+668 
-674 GLQWIANDTGDIEGV
+674 
-689 VTGTDSGLSGGV
+689 
-701 TSGTATLRLK
+701 TLM
-711 LEFDAETGTTYTLVA
+711 G
-726 GNLNQLVTL
+726 
-735 NNASAITLT
+735 AI
-744 VPPSVFSAG
+744 
-753 DVINIAQIG
+753 
-762 AGQVTLAEGA
+762 
-772 GVTITSTGATVDAPA
+772 
-787 LRAQYSSASIIC
+787 
-799 TAADT
+799 
-804 FLVVGDIA
+804 

>member
-1 MTTRQYSS
+1 MTIRKYSS

-14 TLTGSISSGDTS
+14 TLTGGITALATS
-26 MTVVSGTGLLGGVTI
+26 MTVVNGTTLLGGQSI
-41 PGGRTYTLVID
+41 PSGTTFTLVID
-52 VDTALEEIVDATAV
+52 PDTALEEIVDATAV
-66 STNTFTITRA
+66 STNTFTITRSV
-76 RDGSSAQ
+76 DTVGGAQ

-128 GEGNVVGTDKTQ
+128 GEGDVVGTDKAQ
-140 TLTNKTLVAPALGTP
+140 TLTSKILVAPALGTP

-463 VDLSSVYLGL
+463 VDLSGVYLGL

-501 TTKTYVDNLV
+501 TTKTYVDNLLI
-511 VAPSN
+511 APGN
-516 LTGVITSVGAAT
+516 LTGVITSVGVAT

-541 VDTSPTIATPTFTGN
+541 MDNTPTLITPVLGVA
-556 TTASTIN
+556 TATSIN
-563 STTIPSS
+563 GTAIPSS

-582 VPSQSSHS
+582 VPSQTGNS
-590 GKFLTTDGTTSS
+590 GKYLSTDGTTSS
-602 WAVVEGDLTAVTAG
+602 WAVVNV
-616 TGISVADGTGPIPI
+616 S
-630 VTNTMATAI
+630 AI
-639 DAKGDLVVGT
+639 DDN
-649 GDDTFSRLA
+649 
-658 AGTDTYILSA
+658 YIL
-668 NSAEAT
+668 
-674 GLQWIANDTGDIEGV
+674 
-689 VTGTDSGLSGGV
+689 
-701 TSGTATLRLK
+701 TLM
-711 LEFDAETGTTYTLVA
+711 G
-726 GNLNQLVTL
+726 
-735 NNASAITLT
+735 AI
-744 VPPSVFSAG
+744 
-753 DVINIAQIG
+753 
-762 AGQVTLAEGA
+762 
-772 GVTITSTGATVDAPA
+772 
-787 LRAQYSSASIIC
+787 
-799 TAADT
+799 
-804 FLVVGDIA
+804 

>member
-1 MTTRQYSS
+1 MTVRKYSS
-9 RSQQS
+9 RAQQT
-14 TLTGSISSGDTS
+14 TLSSALTSVATS
-26 MTVVSGTGLLGGVTI
+26 MVVVSGPAVMGNKT
-41 PGGRTYTLVID
+41 PSASETYVVVID
-52 VDTALEEIVDATAV
+52 PDTSLEEIVEVHTYV
-66 STNTFTITRA
+66 SGNTLQINRA
-76 RDGSSAQ
+76 IDGSTAQ

-91 RHMAIGRDFRDAN
+91 RHMVIGRDLQEAN
-104 LHAEAAASYND
+104 DHE
-115 GDGNAHTMHGIGS
+115 
-128 GEGNVVGTDKTQ
+128 VGTLAQHAATTSLELR
-140 TLTNKTLVAPALGTP
+140 TLISDETGTGSLVFATSPTLVTPALGTP

-161 NTTGLP
+161 NATGLP
-167 ISTGVD
+167 ISTGVS
-173 GLGSGVAT
+173 GLGTDVAT

-190 LASALTDET
+190 LLAALTDET

-280 VIATNANASG
+280 VIATNVTASG

-630 VTNTMATAI
+630 VTNSMATAI

>member
-14 TLTGSISSGDTS
+14 TLTGSITSIDTT

-199 GTGAAVFAN
+199 GTGAGVFAN

-435 SPSSTLANWQELLT
+435 SPPSTLANWQELLT

-735 NNASAITLT
+735 DNASAITLT

>member
-199 GTGAAVFAN
+199 GTGAGVFAN

-463 VDLSSVYLGL
+463 VDLSGVYLGL

-501 TTKTYVDNLV
+501 TTKTYVDNLL

-516 LTGVITSVGAAT
+516 LTGVITSVGVAT

-582 VPSQSSHS
+582 VPSQTSHS

-616 TGISVADGTGPIPI
+616 TGITVTDSTGPIPT
-630 VTNTMATAI
+630 VAF
-639 DAKGDLVVGT
+639 DY
-649 GDDTFSRLA
+649 R
-658 AGTDTYILSA
+658 AGSA
-668 NSAEAT
+668 
-674 GLQWIANDTGDIEGV
+674 
-689 VTGTDSGLSGGV
+689 
-701 TSGTATLRLK
+701 
-711 LEFDAETGTTYTLVA
+711 
-726 GNLNQLVTL
+726 VTL
-735 NNASAITLT
+735 NAQTATYTVVLTDADQKLVTMDVATANDFLIPTNANVAFPVGT
-744 VPPSVFSAG
+744 
-753 DVINIAQIG
+753 VINVIQIG
-762 AGQVTLAEGA
+762 AGTTTIEAVTPGTT
-772 GVTITSTGATVDAPA
+772 TIESTGATATAPE
-787 LRAQYSSASIIC
+787 LRAQFSAASCIKVA
-799 TAADT
+799 TDT
-804 FLVVGDIA
+804 WYVVGDIA

>member
-1 MTTRQYSS
+1 MAAGDPGSPARYYSS
-9 RSQQS
+9 TAVETSLQS
-14 TLTGSISSGDTS
+14 SIVAQAQGAINTSFIVASISGFPGDFPYTLIVDPDTSKEEVVTVTSGSSTTLTVTRGSDNTQ
-26 MTVVSGTGLLGGVTI
+26 GV
-41 PGGRTYTLVID
+41 
-52 VDTALEEIVDATAV
+52 
-66 STNTFTITRA
+66 
-76 RDGSSAQ
+76 

-91 RHMAIGRDFRDAN
+91 RHGVSGRDFRESQTHIASRGYDTDSALMALAN
-104 LHAEAAASYND
+104 QTHVHGLAT
-115 GDGNAHTMHGIGS
+115 GDGV
-128 GEGNVVGTDKTQ
+128 VVGTLKEQ
-140 TLTNKTLVAPALGTP
+140 TLTSKILVAPALGTP

-463 VDLSSVYLGL
+463 VDLSGVYLAL

-501 TTKTYVDNLV
+501 TTKTYVDNLL

-582 VPSQSSHS
+582 VPSQTSHS

-602 WAVVEGDLTAVTAG
+602 WAVVDALPNQVGNAGKFLTT
-616 TGISVADGTGPIPI
+616 DGT
-630 VTNTMATAI
+630 
-639 DAKGDLVVGT
+639 
-649 GDDTFSRLA
+649 
-658 AGTDTYILSA
+658 
-668 NSAEAT
+668 
-674 GLQWIANDTGDIEGV
+674 
-689 VTGTDSGLSGGV
+689 
-701 TSGTATLRLK
+701 
-711 LEFDAETGTTYTLVA
+711 
-726 GNLNQLVTL
+726 
-735 NNASAITLT
+735 NASFAAITT
-744 VPPSVFSAG
+744 DPTP
-753 DVINIAQIG
+753 
-762 AGQVTLAEGA
+762 T
-772 GVTITSTGATVDAPA
+772 A
-787 LRAQYSSASIIC
+787 LL
-799 TAADT
+799 
-804 FLVVGDIA
+804 FGGM

>member
-14 TLTGSISSGDTS
+14 TLTGSITSGDTS

-463 VDLSSVYLGL
+463 VDLSGVYLAL

-630 VTNTMATAI
+630 VTNSMATAI

-772 GVTITSTGATVDAPA
+772 GVTITSTGATADAPK
-787 LRAQYSSASIIC
+787 LRVQHSAASIIC
-799 TAADT
+799 TASNT

>member
-1 MTTRQYSS
+1 MAAGDPGSPARYYSS
-9 RSQQS
+9 TAVETSLQS
-14 TLTGSISSGDTS
+14 SIVAQAQGAINASFIVASISGFPGDFPYTLIVDPDTSKEEVVTVTSGSSTTLTVTRGSDNTQ
-26 MTVVSGTGLLGGVTI
+26 GV
-41 PGGRTYTLVID
+41 
-52 VDTALEEIVDATAV
+52 
-66 STNTFTITRA
+66 
-76 RDGSSAQ
+76 

-91 RHMAIGRDFRDAN
+91 RHGVSGRDFRESQTHIASRGYDTDSALMALAN
-104 LHAEAAASYND
+104 QTHVHGLAT
-115 GDGNAHTMHGIGS
+115 GDGV
-128 GEGNVVGTDKTQ
+128 VVGTLKAQ
-140 TLTNKTLVAPALGTP
+140 TLENKTLVAPALGTP

-199 GTGAAVFAN
+199 GTGAGVFAN

-301 NGNVTGDITGNVT
+301 NGNVTGNLNGNVT

-463 VDLSSVYLGL
+463 VDLSGVYLGL

-501 TTKTYVDNLV
+501 TTKTYVDNLL
-511 VAPSN
+511 VAPGN
-516 LTGVITSVGAAT
+516 LTGVITSVGVAT

-541 VDTSPTIATPTFTGN
+541 MDNTPTLITPVLGVA
-556 TTASTIN
+556 TATSIN
-563 STTIPSS
+563 GTAIPSS

-582 VPSQSSHS
+582 VPSQTGNS
-590 GKFLTTDGTTSS
+590 GKYLSTDGTTSS
-602 WAVVEGDLTAVTAG
+602 WAVVNV
-616 TGISVADGTGPIPI
+616 S
-630 VTNTMATAI
+630 AI
-639 DAKGDLVVGT
+639 DDN
-649 GDDTFSRLA
+649 
-658 AGTDTYILSA
+658 YIL
-668 NSAEAT
+668 
-674 GLQWIANDTGDIEGV
+674 
-689 VTGTDSGLSGGV
+689 
-701 TSGTATLRLK
+701 TLM
-711 LEFDAETGTTYTLVA
+711 G
-726 GNLNQLVTL
+726 
-735 NNASAITLT
+735 AI
-744 VPPSVFSAG
+744 
-753 DVINIAQIG
+753 
-762 AGQVTLAEGA
+762 
-772 GVTITSTGATVDAPA
+772 
-787 LRAQYSSASIIC
+787 
-799 TAADT
+799 
-804 FLVVGDIA
+804 

>member
-1 MTTRQYSS
+1 MTVRLYSS
-9 RSQQS
+9 RSQQT
-14 TLTGSISSGDTS
+14 TLSSALTNVATSMVVNGGPALMGTKQPSVSETYVVVIDPDTS
-26 MTVVSGTGLLGGVTI
+26 
-41 PGGRTYTLVID
+41 
-52 VDTALEEIVDATAV
+52 LEEIVEVHSYVGTG
-66 STNTFTITRA
+66 NTLQINRNI
-76 RDGSSAQ
+76 DGSTAQ

-91 RHMAIGRDFRDAN
+91 RHMVIGRDLQEAN
-104 LHAEAAASYND
+104 DHEVGSLAEHAATTSLELRTLISD
-115 GDGNAHTMHGIGS
+115 ETGTGS
-128 GEGNVVGTDKTQ
+128 LVFATSP
-140 TLTNKTLVAPALGTP
+140 TLVTPALGTP

-161 NTTGLP
+161 NATGLP
-167 ISTGVD
+167 ISTGVS
-173 GLGSGVAT
+173 GLGTDVAT

-190 LASALTDET
+190 LLAALTDET

-208 SPTLVTPALGTPS
+208 SPTLVTPALDTPS

-231 PISTGVSGL
+231 PISTGVDGL
-240 ASNVATFLATP
+240 ASNVADFLATP

-280 VIATNANASG
+280 VIATNVTASG

-435 SPSSTLANWQELLT
+435 SPPSTLANWQELLT

-463 VDLSSVYLGL
+463 VDLSSVYLAL

-490 GLGTPTSAQDA
+490 GLGTPTSSQDA

-511 VAPSN
+511 IAPSN

-582 VPSQSSHS
+582 VPSQTSHS

-602 WAVVEGDLTAVTAG
+602 WAVVDALPNQVGNAGKFLTT
-616 TGISVADGTGPIPI
+616 DGT
-630 VTNTMATAI
+630 
-639 DAKGDLVVGT
+639 
-649 GDDTFSRLA
+649 
-658 AGTDTYILSA
+658 
-668 NSAEAT
+668 
-674 GLQWIANDTGDIEGV
+674 
-689 VTGTDSGLSGGV
+689 
-701 TSGTATLRLK
+701 
-711 LEFDAETGTTYTLVA
+711 
-726 GNLNQLVTL
+726 
-735 NNASAITLT
+735 NASFAAITT
-744 VPPSVFSAG
+744 DPTP
-753 DVINIAQIG
+753 
-762 AGQVTLAEGA
+762 T
-772 GVTITSTGATVDAPA
+772 A
-787 LRAQYSSASIIC
+787 LL
-799 TAADT
+799 
-804 FLVVGDIA
+804 FGGM

>member
-14 TLTGSISSGDTS
+14 TLTGSITSGDTS

-463 VDLSSVYLGL
+463 VDLSGVYLGL

-630 VTNTMATAI
+630 VTNSMATAI

-772 GVTITSTGATVDAPA
+772 GVTITSTGATADAPK
-787 LRAQYSSASIIC
+787 LRVQHSAASIIC
-799 TAADT
+799 TASNT

>member
-1 MTTRQYSS
+1 MTVRKYSS
-9 RSQQS
+9 RAQQT
-14 TLTGSISSGDTS
+14 TLSSALTNVATSMVVNGGLAVMGNKTPSASETYVVVIDPDTS
-26 MTVVSGTGLLGGVTI
+26 
-41 PGGRTYTLVID
+41 
-52 VDTALEEIVDATAV
+52 LEEIVEVHTYV
-66 STNTFTITRA
+66 SGNTLQINRNI
-76 RDGSSAQ
+76 DGSTAQ

-91 RHMAIGRDFRDAN
+91 RHMVIGRDLQEAN
-104 LHAEAAASYND
+104 DHEVGSLAQHAATTSLELRTLISD
-115 GDGNAHTMHGIGS
+115 ETGTGS
-128 GEGNVVGTDKTQ
+128 LVFATSP
-140 TLTNKTLVAPALGTP
+140 TLVTPALGTP

-161 NTTGLP
+161 NATGLP
-167 ISTGVD
+167 ISTGVS
-173 GLGSGVAT
+173 GLGTDVAT

-435 SPSSTLANWQELLT
+435 SPPSTLANWQELLT

-501 TTKTYVDNLV
+501 TTKTYVDNLLI
-511 VAPSN
+511 APGN
-516 LTGVITSVGAAT
+516 LTGVITSVGVAT

-541 VDTSPTIATPTFTGN
+541 MDNTPTLITPVLGVA
-556 TTASTIN
+556 TATSIN
-563 STTIPSS
+563 GTAIPSS

-582 VPSQSSHS
+582 VPSQTGNS
-590 GKFLTTDGTTSS
+590 GKYLSTDGTTSS
-602 WAVVEGDLTAVTAG
+602 WAVVNV
-616 TGISVADGTGPIPI
+616 S
-630 VTNTMATAI
+630 AI
-639 DAKGDLVVGT
+639 DDN
-649 GDDTFSRLA
+649 
-658 AGTDTYILSA
+658 YIL
-668 NSAEAT
+668 
-674 GLQWIANDTGDIEGV
+674 
-689 VTGTDSGLSGGV
+689 
-701 TSGTATLRLK
+701 TLM
-711 LEFDAETGTTYTLVA
+711 G
-726 GNLNQLVTL
+726 
-735 NNASAITLT
+735 AI
-744 VPPSVFSAG
+744 
-753 DVINIAQIG
+753 
-762 AGQVTLAEGA
+762 
-772 GVTITSTGATVDAPA
+772 
-787 LRAQYSSASIIC
+787 
-799 TAADT
+799 
-804 FLVVGDIA
+804 

>member
-14 TLTGSISSGDTS
+14 TLTGAITSGAVT

-41 PGGRTYTLVID
+41 PAGRTYTLVID

-76 RDGSSAQ
+76 IDGSVAQ
-83 AHSAGAVV
+83 GHSAGAVV

-128 GEGNVVGTDKTQ
+128 GEGNVVGTDKAQ

-161 NTTGLP
+161 NATGLP

-280 VIATNANASG
+280 VIATNATASG

-435 SPSSTLANWQELLT
+435 SPPSTLANWQELLT

-582 VPSQSSHS
+582 VPSQTSHS

-602 WAVVEGDLTAVTAG
+602 WAVVDALPNQVGNAGKFLTT
-616 TGISVADGTGPIPI
+616 DGT
-630 VTNTMATAI
+630 
-639 DAKGDLVVGT
+639 
-649 GDDTFSRLA
+649 
-658 AGTDTYILSA
+658 
-668 NSAEAT
+668 
-674 GLQWIANDTGDIEGV
+674 
-689 VTGTDSGLSGGV
+689 
-701 TSGTATLRLK
+701 
-711 LEFDAETGTTYTLVA
+711 
-726 GNLNQLVTL
+726 
-735 NNASAITLT
+735 NASFAAITT
-744 VPPSVFSAG
+744 DPTP
-753 DVINIAQIG
+753 
-762 AGQVTLAEGA
+762 T
-772 GVTITSTGATVDAPA
+772 A
-787 LRAQYSSASIIC
+787 LL
-799 TAADT
+799 
-804 FLVVGDIA
+804 FGGM

>member
-14 TLTGSISSGDTS
+14 TLTGSITSVDTT
-26 MTVVSGTGLLGGVTI
+26 MTVVSGSALLGGQSI
-41 PGGRTYTLVID
+41 PGGTTFTLVID
-52 VDTALEEIVDATAV
+52 PDTALEEIVDATSVA
-66 STNTFTITRA
+66 TNTFAITRSV
-76 RDGSSAQ
+76 DTVSGAQ
-83 AHSAGAVV
+83 AHSAGAAV
-91 RHMAIGRDFRDAN
+91 RHMAIGRDFR
-104 LHAEAAASYND
+104 EA
-115 GDGNAHTMHGIGS
+115 NAHK
-128 GEGNVVGTDKTQ
+128 VGTLAQHAATTSLELR
-140 TLTNKTLVAPALGTP
+140 TLISDETGTGSLVFATSPTLVTPALGTP
-155 ASGVLT
+155 ASGILT
-161 NTTGLP
+161 NATGLP
-167 ISTGVD
+167 ISTGVS
-173 GLGSGVAT
+173 GLGTDVAT

-190 LASALTDET
+190 LLAALTDET

-240 ASNVATFLATP
+240 ASNVADFLATP

-301 NGNVTGDITGNVT
+301 NGNVTGNLNGNVT

-463 VDLSSVYLGL
+463 VDLSGVYLAL

-501 TTKTYVDNLV
+501 TTKTYVDNLL

-582 VPSQSSHS
+582 VPSQTSHS

-616 TGISVADGTGPIPI
+616 TGITVTDSTGPIPT
-630 VTNTMATAI
+630 VAF
-639 DAKGDLVVGT
+639 DY
-649 GDDTFSRLA
+649 R
-658 AGTDTYILSA
+658 AGSA
-668 NSAEAT
+668 
-674 GLQWIANDTGDIEGV
+674 
-689 VTGTDSGLSGGV
+689 
-701 TSGTATLRLK
+701 
-711 LEFDAETGTTYTLVA
+711 
-726 GNLNQLVTL
+726 VTL
-735 NNASAITLT
+735 NAQTATYTVVLTDADQKLVTMDVATANDFLIPTNANVAFPVGT
-744 VPPSVFSAG
+744 
-753 DVINIAQIG
+753 VINVIQIG
-762 AGQVTLAEGA
+762 AGKTTIEAVTPGTT
-772 GVTITSTGATVDAPA
+772 TISSTGATATAPE
-787 LRAQYSSASIIC
+787 LRAQFSAASCIKVA
-799 TAADT
+799 TDT
-804 FLVVGDIA
+804 WYVVGDIA